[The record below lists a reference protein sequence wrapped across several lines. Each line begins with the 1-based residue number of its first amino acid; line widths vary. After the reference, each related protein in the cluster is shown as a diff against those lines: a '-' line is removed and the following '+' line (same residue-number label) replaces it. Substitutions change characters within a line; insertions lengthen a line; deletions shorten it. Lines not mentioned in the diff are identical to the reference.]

1 MPGFVEITPWHWAG
15 FILCVLIFLALDLGL
30 FHRHARVVKFK
41 EAAAWSAVWFA
52 LAMAFAGAMAHWR
65 GREEAV
71 QFTTGYLIELSLSLD
86 NVLVIAL
93 IFAWFRIPVKFQHR
107 LLFWGILGALVM
119 RGAMIAA
126 GVELIHQFDWVLYVF
141 GAFLVF
147 TGIKMLFSGKETVRP
162 EKNLALRLARKCFAV
177 APDLDGQKFFTR
189 LRGRSPE
196 GLAQINPSQ
205 TPRVGPGGKDSG
217 AAKARLDG
225 RLALTPL
232 AVVLLLIE
240 TTDLIFALDSV
251 PAVFSVTRKAF
262 IVFTSNIFAII
273 GLRSLYFLLAGALG
287 YFRYLKIG
295 LSFVLAVIGVKM
307 LLDPHGQEPKGFQ
320 VEIPTSV
327 SLMTVATIIVI
338 AIVLSVMVAER
349 EKRTGAGNS
358 SKP

>member
-30 FHRHARVVKFK
+30 FHRRARVVKFR

-71 QFTTGYLIELSLSLD
+71 QFTTGYIIELSLSLD
-86 NVLVIAL
+86 NILVIAL

-126 GVELIHQFDWVLYVF
+126 GVALIHQFDWVLYVF

-147 TGIKMLFSGKETVRP
+147 TGGKMLFSGQETVQP
-162 EKNLALRLARKCFAV
+162 EKSLALRLARKFS
-177 APDLDGQKFFTR
+177 L
-189 LRGRSPE
+189 LRRTLTARSF
-196 GLAQINPSQ
+196 S
-205 TPRVGPGGKDSG
+205 PGSM
-217 AAKARLDG
+217 AAF
-225 RLALTPL
+225 ALTPL
-232 AVVLLLIE
+232 ALVLLLIE
-240 TTDLIFALDSV
+240 TTDLIFAVDSV

-262 IVFTSNIFAII
+262 IVFTSNVFAIV
-273 GLRSLYFLLAGALG
+273 GLRSMYFLLAGALG
-287 YFRYLKIG
+287 YFRYLKVG
-295 LSFVLAVIGVKM
+295 LSVVLAFIGVKM

-349 EKRTGAGNS
+349 EKRTGAGHS
-358 SKP
+358 SNR

>member
-15 FILCVLIFLALDLGL
+15 FIICVLIFPALDLGL

-71 QFTTGYLIELSLSLD
+71 QFTTGYIIELSLSLD
-86 NVLVIAL
+86 NILVIAL
-93 IFAWFRIPVKFQHR
+93 IFAWFRVPIQFQHR

-119 RGAMIAA
+119 RGVMIAA
-126 GVELIHQFDWVLYVF
+126 GVELINQFNWVLYVF

-147 TGIKMLFSGKETVRP
+147 TGVKMLFSGKETMQP
-162 EKNLALRLARKCFAV
+162 EKNLALRLARKIFAV
-177 APDLDGQKFFTR
+177 SPDLDGQKYFT
-189 LRGRSPE
+189 
-196 GLAQINPSQ
+196 
-205 TPRVGPGGKDSG
+205 
-217 AAKARLDG
+217 RLDG
-225 RLALTPL
+225 RFALTPL
-232 AVVLLLIE
+232 ALVLLLVE
-240 TTDLIFALDSV
+240 TTDLIFAVDSV

-295 LSFVLAVIGVKM
+295 LSFVLAFIGVKM

>member
-15 FILCVLIFLALDLGL
+15 FIICVLIFLALDLGL

-71 QFTTGYLIELSLSLD
+71 QFTTGYIIELSLSLD
-86 NVLVIAL
+86 NILVIAL
-93 IFAWFRIPVKFQHR
+93 IFAWFRVPIQFQHR

-119 RGAMIAA
+119 RGVMIAA
-126 GVELIHQFDWVLYVF
+126 GVELINQFNWVLYVF

-147 TGIKMLFSGKETVRP
+147 TGVKMLFSGKETMQP
-162 EKNLALRLARKCFAV
+162 EKNLALRLARKIFAV
-177 APDLDGQKFFTR
+177 SPDLDGQKYFT
-189 LRGRSPE
+189 
-196 GLAQINPSQ
+196 
-205 TPRVGPGGKDSG
+205 
-217 AAKARLDG
+217 RLDG
-225 RLALTPL
+225 RFALTPL
-232 AVVLLLIE
+232 ALVLLLVE
-240 TTDLIFALDSV
+240 TTDLIFAVDSV

-262 IVFTSNIFAII
+262 IVFTSNIFAIV
-273 GLRSLYFLLAGALG
+273 GLRSMYFMLAGALG

-295 LSFVLAVIGVKM
+295 LSFVLAVVGVKM
-307 LLDPHGQEPKGFQ
+307 LLDPHGQEPKGIQ

-349 EKRTGAGNS
+349 EKRTGTGHS